1 MFLEVYAVPLSDYN
15 KDTDDAIRPE
25 NKRLI
30 EMTGARI
37 RSSIKFTDRAELVLP
52 CKETLLAAGSYEE
65 LVQRLINAQDG
76 IARV

>member
-1 MFLEVYAVPLSDYN
+1 MFLEIYAVPLNDYN
-15 KDTDDAIRPE
+15 KDTADAIRPE
-25 NKRLI
+25 NKRLV

-37 RSSIKFTDRAELVLP
+37 RSSINFTDRAELVLP

-65 LVQRLINAQDG
+65 LVQRLINAKDG